1 MKEIK
6 VDVVDN
12 GNGTYS
18 MSFVKNGYKFVF
30 SNVIVSPIDIENID
44 EDEDIALSVMFDERN
59 AAARQ
64 IKGGE

>member
-12 GNGTYS
+12 GNGTHS